1 LYVGM
6 PQSCSWGNMKSFK
19 QFLEQKSP
27 NFVAKHAYKYN
38 KSSVQKDKKKE
49 IKKGYTKH
57 KGAQQ

>member
-1 LYVGM
+1 M

-57 KGAQQ
+57 KGVQQ